1 MTEPERFSLA
11 VPDGVELACY
21 RWLGS
26 AAPHGTIQIAH
37 GRGEH
42 ALRYAAFAAAC
53 VRAGLAVY
61 ANDHRGH
68 GCTAGPGQLGDFGPA
83 GFPGLAADMAALT
96 HVVRER
102 HPGVPIILL
111 GHSMGSFAA
120 QLYLR
125 DHAALLAGLV
135 LSGSAALDL
144 RYAQSS
150 SQTDYNASFQPQR
163 TEFDWLS
170 RDEAAVDAYIA
181 DPFCGFVLRPESQAS
196 MVAAAPHM
204 LPTGPLGGLPVLLLT
219 GDHDPVNGNLRW
231 FHPLVDRYAAAG
243 TVVTSH
249 VHPGGRHEMLN
260 EINRD
265 QVTADLVAWI
275 VTTAMSAN
283 TSAQENATT
292 NG

>member
-11 VPDGVELACY
+11 VPDGAELACY
-21 RWLGS
+21 RWFGS
-26 AAPHGTIQIAH
+26 AAPCGVVQVAH

-68 GCTAGPGQLGDFGPA
+68 GRTAGSGQLGDFGPA

-96 HVVRER
+96 HAVRER
-102 HPGVPIILL
+102 HPGVPVILL

-144 RYAQSS
+144 RYAGSS
-150 SQTDYNASFQPQR
+150 GSTDYNASFQPQR

-170 RDEAAVDAYIA
+170 RDEAAVDAYLA
-181 DPFCGFVLRPESQAS
+181 DPLCGFALRPESQAS
-196 MVAAAPHM
+196 MVAAAPRM
-204 LPTGPLGGLPVLLLT
+204 SPAGPLGGLPVLLLT

-231 FHPLVDRYAAAG
+231 FYPLVDRYAAAG
-243 TVVTSH
+243 AVVTSQ
-249 VHPGGRHEMLN
+249 VYPGGRHEMLN

-265 QVTADLVAWI
+265 QVTAALVAWV
-275 VTTAMSAN
+275 VTTVMSAS
-283 TSAQENATT
+283 TSAQDNTRT
-292 NG
+292 GG